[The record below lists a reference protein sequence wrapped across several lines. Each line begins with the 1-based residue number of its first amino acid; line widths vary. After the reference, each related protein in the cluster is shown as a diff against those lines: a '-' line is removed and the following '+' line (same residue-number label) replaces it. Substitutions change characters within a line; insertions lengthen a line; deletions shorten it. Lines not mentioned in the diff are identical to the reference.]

1 MEEQPF
7 ITISLKYASQILWSA
22 ARSCCF
28 GTDPTFICFQVQG
41 LQVCKVLLNGSFFE
55 KHLFNSTA
63 FPDTG
68 NKFSNLL
75 RSTCVQLDN
84 MAAAAQMS
92 FHMCVFKG

>member
-1 MEEQPF
+1 MQ
-7 ITISLKYASQILWSA
+7 
-22 ARSCCF
+22 
-28 GTDPTFICFQVQG
+28 
-41 LQVCKVLLNGSFFE
+41 VLLNGSFFE
-55 KHLFNSTA
+55 KHLFKSTA

-92 FHMCVFKG
+92 FYMCF